1 MQNRGQSTKKSKQNK
16 NMLYVKRMWTGYGIL
31 LGIVTLFFILLSC
44 GVLGFMPSFEQLEN
58 PNSNLASEVL
68 ADDGQ
73 LLGYIGIQNRTNVDY
88 KDLPPSLVNAL
99 IATEDS
105 RFESHSGI
113 DVKSLFRVLLKT
125 VIGRQHSSGGGSTIT
140 QQLAKNLFPREGVSK
155 FSTPYYKLKE
165 WVVAVKLERRY
176 SKQEII
182 SMYLNTV
189 DYGSNSFGIKTA
201 SNTFFSK
208 LPKQLDVHESA
219 VLVGLL
225 KAPTTYN
232 PVRHKEKSMERRN
245 TVLSQMNK
253 YGYLTDEEFES
264 AKNKDLITH
273 YNPTTQD
280 RGVATYFREK
290 IRLYM
295 RDWCNTH
302 YKPNGEPYD
311 VYRDGLRIY
320 TTINYDM
327 QVNAEAAVRKHFTQL
342 QSEFFKQCK
351 GRSGAPFTGI
361 SKENIAKYYD
371 QAMKSSER
379 YNNMVRDGATEKEI
393 KTAFN
398 TPTDMDLFSWN
409 GDIDTVMTPMDSIK
423 YYKYFLNTGMV
434 SVEPQTGHVK
444 VYVGGIDYRHFKFD
458 NATLGRR
465 QIGST
470 FKPFVYA
477 AAMKDSEI
485 TPCFQIENS
494 PVTFPEY
501 DNWTPRNSSHAR
513 EGEMVNLK
521 WALANSVNFVSAAL
535 MKEYTSPSSVIALV
549 RQMGISN
556 PIQAVPSICLGT
568 PDLTVMEMAGA
579 MATFVNQGVHKEP
592 IMITKITDNKG
603 MVLESFTS
611 KSNTALD
618 ERTAYLVVDLMK
630 GVVDGGTGSRLRY
643 KYGVKS
649 TMAGKTGT
657 TDNNSDGWFIGL
669 NPKLATAVWV
679 GGEYRSIHFSS
690 MTWGQGAAMALPVYG
705 YFMAECEKN
714 EHIGFYKG
722 GFVRPADLEF
732 NDSCNAAGGDSDDES
747 SSPMDTVAVGRTF
760 QEYNDNW

>member
-1 MQNRGQSTKKSKQNK
+1 MQNKGKLTKKNAVNK
-16 NMLYVKRMWTGYGIL
+16 NKLYVKRMWATYGIF
-31 LGIVTLFFILLSC
+31 LGLVILFFTLLSF
-44 GVLGFMPSFEQLEN
+44 GVLGFMPSFEELEN
-58 PNSNLASEVL
+58 PNCNLASEVFS
-68 ADDGQ
+68 DDGQ

-88 KDLPPSLVNAL
+88 KDLSSSLLNAL
-99 IATEDS
+99 KATEDV

-113 DVKSLFRVLLKT
+113 DTRSLFRVLIKT
-125 VIGRQHSSGGGSTIT
+125 VIGRQHSGGGSTIT
-140 QQLAKNLFPREGVSK
+140 QQLAKNLFPREKVSK
-155 FSTPYYKLKE
+155 FSTPYFKLKE

-201 SNTFFSK
+201 ANTFFSK
-208 LPKQLDVHESA
+208 LPSQLEVQESA

-232 PVRHKEKSMERRN
+232 PIRHKEKSMERRN
-245 TVLSQMNK
+245 VVLSQMNK
-253 YGYLTDEEFES
+253 YGYLSDEEYEKAS
-264 AKNKDLITH
+264 QTDLITH

-280 RGVATYFREK
+280 QGVATYFREK
-290 IRLYM
+290 VRLFM
-295 RDWCNTH
+295 HKWCKTH
-302 YKPNGEPYD
+302 YKINGEPYD

-327 QVNAEAAVRKHFTQL
+327 QKNAELAVRKHFTQL

-351 GRSGAPFTGI
+351 GRKGAPFTGI
-361 SKENIAKYYD
+361 SQENIDKYLD
-371 QAMKSSER
+371 QAMKSSDR
-379 YNNMVRDGATEKEI
+379 YNNMIKEGASEREI
-393 KTAFN
+393 KEAFN
-398 TPTDMDLFSWN
+398 TPIDMDVFSWN
-409 GDIDTVMTPMDSIK
+409 GEIDTVMTPMDSIK

-434 SVEPQTGHVK
+434 SIEPQTGHVK
-444 VYVGGIDYRHFKFD
+444 VYVGGIDYKHFKFD

-477 AAMKDSEI
+477 SAMKDSEI

-501 DNWTPRNSSHAR
+501 DDWTPRNSSHAR

-535 MKEYTSPSSVIALV
+535 MKDYTSPSSVIALV
-549 RQMGISN
+549 RNMGITN
-556 PIQAVPSICLGT
+556 PIQPVPSICLGT
-568 PDLTVMEMAGA
+568 PDLTVWEMAGA

-592 IMITKITDNKG
+592 IFITKITDNKG

-618 ERTAYLVVDLMK
+618 EKTAYLVVDLMK

-643 KYGVKS
+643 KYGIKS

-690 MTWGQGAAMALPVYG
+690 MVWGQGAAMALPVYG

-714 EHIGFYKG
+714 QNLSFYKG
-722 GFVRPADLEF
+722 GFVRPTDLEF
-732 NDSCNAAGGDSDDES
+732 DDNCNAKSDSDGET
-747 SSPMDTVAVGRTF
+747 SPKDTINVGTF
-760 QEYNDNW
+760 REYNENW